1 MEIPKSWKEAV
12 DLRRPYYAIVKKYQ
26 KPQTMVH
33 KALHNKLK
41 IEQRESTKNW
51 GEYWCSGRENSSRSI
66 AERVVLLLN
75 NKRIILYG
83 NRVGHQYA

>member
-1 MEIPKSWKEAV
+1 
-12 DLRRPYYAIVKKYQ
+12 
-26 KPQTMVH
+26 MVH

-41 IEQRESTKNW
+41 IEQHESTKNRS
-51 GEYWCSGRENSSRSI
+51 EYWCSGRENSSRSI
-66 AERVVLLLN
+66 TERVVLLLN